1 MDEIN
6 NTIHPEDEMMTFL
19 SSSGKSEKDYLISGQ
34 LDFKW
39 FFEIIEKH
47 RPSFLKNK
55 SILDYGCGHGR
66 ITRYIT
72 KMLSPEKLV
81 AADVWGSAVNFCA
94 EQFNSTP
101 FLISNNNTITKLGLK
116 YDIIISFSVFSHLPP
131 QSFESNLIE
140 LKNSLNDD
148 GILLFTT
155 HGKYHSD
162 LNKLSLKD
170 GFHYGSLSK
179 QPNHTG
185 GRLSGDEYS
194 FMCVTKEFVEKIL
207 DKIGLK
213 LLDHIQDTVKF
224 KRQELYVVELKK

>member
-1 MDEIN
+1 
-6 NTIHPEDEMMTFL
+6 
-19 SSSGKSEKDYLISGQ
+19 
-34 LDFKW
+34 
-39 FFEIIEKH
+39 
-47 RPSFLKNK
+47 
-55 SILDYGCGHGR
+55 
-66 ITRYIT
+66 
-72 KMLSPEKLV
+72 MLSPEKLV
-81 AADVWGSAVNFCA
+81 AADVWDSAVNFCA
-94 EQFNSTP
+94 KEFNTTP
-101 FLISNNNTITKLGLK
+101 FLISEKNPISKLGLK
-116 YDIIISFSVFSHLPP
+116 YDLIIGYSVFSHLPP
-131 QSFESNLIE
+131 QSFVYNLTE
-140 LKNSLNDD
+140 LKNSLNED

-213 LLDHIQDTVKF
+213 LLDYVQDITKF
-224 KRQELYVVELKK
+224 SGQELYVVELKK